1 MLMGS
6 SIFVREMIIINF
18 SATLL
23 LCHENVKK
31 KLRFLPNIGLL
42 LANSV
47 FFVITTALVFA
58 EGCGTGA

>member
-1 MLMGS
+1 MMGFT
-6 SIFVREMIIINF
+6 IFVREMFIINF
-18 SATLL
+18 SAPLL
-23 LCHENVKK
+23 LCHGNVKK

>member
-1 MLMGS
+1 MMGLA
-6 SIFVREMIIINF
+6 IFVREMFIINF
-18 SATLL
+18 SAPLL
-23 LCHENVKK
+23 LCHGNVKK

>member
-1 MLMGS
+1 MMGF
-6 SIFVREMIIINF
+6 SIFVREMFITNF
-18 SATLL
+18 SAPLL

-31 KLRFLPNIGLL
+31 KLLFFLDIGLL
-42 LANSV
+42 LANFV